1 MAEFEYTTMPDLV
14 INTSTEHVSQET
26 YDTWWN
32 KIPSGTIYLIQGN
45 NFFESHEHIRCSN
58 TLEEFLKMNHLD
70 DAETIECGMRPDGSP
85 FYRFMSVGL
94 K

>member
-1 MAEFEYTTMPDLV
+1 MAEFEYTTIPDLV
-14 INTSTEHVSQET
+14 INTSTEHVSQKT

-58 TLEEFLKMNHLD
+58 TIEEFLKMNHLD
-70 DAETIECGMRPDGSP
+70 DAETIECGMRPDGSS
-85 FYRFMSVGL
+85 FYRFMSVGI